1 MDAVVDARV
10 LVYEAGVGIVEDP
23 IDAFDERLAGVSQ
36 PYAPS
41 CELLRSYRLLRSL
54 VRRGSIDSQEALRL
68 SMLVCERGVE
78 LRPLWPWD
86 VARIA
91 TLACHPADAW
101 CIAIAESLE
110 VPFITRNP
118 DLANLSTSCAIEV
131 Y

>member
-10 LVYEAGVGIVEDP
+10 LVYEAGVGIIEDP
-23 IDAFDERLAGVSQ
+23 IDAFDDRLAGISQ

-41 CELLRSYRLLRSL
+41 CELLRSYRLLRAMA
-54 VRRGSIDSQEALRL
+54 RRGSIAQEEALRL
-68 SMLVCERGVE
+68 AMLVCERGVE

-86 VARIA
+86 VTRIA
-91 TLACHPADAW
+91 TLDCHPADAW
-101 CIAIAESLE
+101 CIAIAESLD

-118 DLANLSTSCAIEV
+118 NLASLTTSCEIEV